1 MNHLKNVVKIL
12 ESPVVGVLFAVLAG
26 VSAFTT
32 EMGKRE
38 KDKQLETLWEA
49 YQKSNQQ

>member
-1 MNHLKNVVKIL
+1 MKIL
-12 ESPVVGVLFAVLAG
+12 KKVAGVLDNPVVGVIFAVLAG
-26 VSAFTT
+26 VSAFST

>member
-1 MNHLKNVVKIL
+1 MNFMKKVVGVL
-12 ESPVVGVLFAVLAG
+12 DNPVVGVIFAVLAG
-26 VSAFTT
+26 VSAFSA

-49 YQKSNQQ
+49 YQKSKEQ